1 MSSSEKRW
9 FLAEVVERAAD
20 LNNSKINPN
29 QRLLTW
35 VNTLLVHAQSLSE
48 AYDKALK
55 IARKRYT
62 IRYKAVAGN
71 TVQWTVLGLSSLKQ
85 IEEELEDGSEISWTD
100 LGSISVKR
108 SDSFVKTKQ
117 QLISD

>member
-1 MSSSEKRW
+1 MNSAKQCW
-9 FLAEVVERAAD
+9 FLADVIERSED
-20 LNNSKINPN
+20 LDKDTLNPN
-29 QRLLTW
+29 RRCLTW
-35 VNTLLVHAQSLSE
+35 VNTLLISAQSLSE
-48 AYDKALK
+48 AYDKATK
-55 IARKRYT
+55 IAKKRYNT
-62 IRYKAVAGN
+62 RYKAVAGN

>member
-1 MSSSEKRW
+1 MNSSEKRW

-20 LNNSKINPN
+20 LNSSKINPN

-71 TVQWTVLGLSSLKQ
+71 IVQWTVLGLSSLKE
-85 IEEELEDGSEISWTD
+85 IDEELEDGSEISWID
-100 LGSISVKR
+100 KGHISVKR
-108 SDSFVKTKQ
+108 SNSMVKSKR
-117 QLISD
+117 QLTSD